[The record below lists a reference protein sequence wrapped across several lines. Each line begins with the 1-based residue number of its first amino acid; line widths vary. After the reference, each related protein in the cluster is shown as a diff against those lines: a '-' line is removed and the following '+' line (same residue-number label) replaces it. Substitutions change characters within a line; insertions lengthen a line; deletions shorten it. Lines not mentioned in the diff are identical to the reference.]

1 MAFDGDPKSYDGIPA
16 RPRTETPAGD
26 RGSLDP
32 CEMCRR
38 RIKVFRDRVCRR
50 CWFGSRQLAL
60 DVDDDEQAAADRRA
74 DYKHALAK
82 GRREG

>member
-16 RPRTETPAGD
+16 RPRTETPAG
-26 RGSLDP
+26 DP

-74 DYKHALAK
+74 DYKHALTK